1 MIPRVSKVPNL
12 NVKPEDVTLDDVIQT
27 ADNAM
32 QWFVFYAANT
42 FPMVASIEAAQD
54 YFSALDGVAYTIPEG
69 IQIMAPPPIPGMME
83 GMPTLVPV
91 ELSAEG
97 HTVDFAWRSQGN
109 AYTFEIEKR
118 VQGKSRFMVKIA
130 HVPDEQQFGIMIT
143 YARKDFQ
150 PQMRMLVQE
159 GINPKTQHGIREYV
173 NEARENRMGVHEMTP
188 YEALQWIHLATAH
201 VFYDRRL
208 AEMDAEIGARRL
220 ERQSPTSAS
229 RRPN

>member
-1 MIPRVSKVPNL
+1 MIPRVSKVHNL

-97 HTVDFAWRSQGN
+97 HTVDFAWRSEGKG
-109 AYTFEIEKR
+109 YTFEIEKR
-118 VQGKSRFMVKIA
+118 VQGNSRFMVKIA

-150 PQMRMLVQE
+150 PQMRMLVYE
-159 GINPKTQHGIREYV
+159 GINPKTQKGIREYV
-173 NEARENRMGVHEMTP
+173 DEARENGMGIHTMKP

-201 VFYDRRL
+201 VFHDRRL
-208 AEMDAEIGARRL
+208 AEL
-220 ERQSPTSAS
+220 ETEVLTRQSPRQT
-229 RRPN
+229 RRMD